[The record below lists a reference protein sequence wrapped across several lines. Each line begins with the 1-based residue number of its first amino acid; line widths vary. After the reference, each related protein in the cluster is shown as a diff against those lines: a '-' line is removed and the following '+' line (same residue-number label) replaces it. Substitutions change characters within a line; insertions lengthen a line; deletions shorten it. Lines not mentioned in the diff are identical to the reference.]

1 MNELTIPKI
10 MIKDRSLA
18 DMIPYSHH
26 VSDTVIATKNG
37 DYVSTIKVVGRA
49 HIAADIEDV
58 NKWVR
63 DLNTNMR
70 AIPAHDI
77 EHVSFYVHVVRRYEK
92 GFEIKKYEN
101 DFCQDVANKYST
113 VFDGSGLMVNEIY
126 ITIIFRPV
134 TDKVNSFFARF
145 EKSSLEDRLDQQNA
159 YIQKLTDI
167 SDLIKSGIRSYEPT
181 QLTTYDYKGRMYCQM
196 LELFAYLITHK
207 RTRVPVTR
215 ERYYNYLS
223 TNRLLFSAH
232 GELGE
237 IRHIDHSKFFG
248 MLEVKEYDN
257 FTVPGHF
264 NTLMQADCELIIT
277 QSFTIIS
284 KVAALGY
291 LKRHKKF
298 LIDSEDV
305 AISQIQQMD
314 QAMDQLMSGA
324 FVMGQHHMT
333 TCAYG
338 DTPSKVKASL
348 QSLSTDLTEVGI
360 IPTFLDIALEAGFFA
375 QLPGNYEMR
384 PRPAVITSENF
395 WSFNSLH
402 NFMTGKADN
411 NPWGKAVTMFRSM
424 SGTPYFFNFHRSPK
438 DENSVGKKYDGNTL
452 MFGKTGAGKTT
463 LCAFLFA
470 QLLSVPNLRLVAFDK
485 DRGLEI
491 FIRAVGG
498 KYLPLET
505 GKPTG
510 FNPFQ
515 LPDNNE
521 NRKFVRQWLHDLLK
535 GDDYGINFN
544 DERELDK
551 AIEVLY
557 NHDQQDRQLSIF
569 QQGLPN
575 PISDEDEARP
585 SVRQRLKKWCG
596 DGQYGWV
603 FDNAKDT
610 LDVTQYNIYGFD
622 VTDFLDIPDLRSVM
636 ILYLTYRTQ
645 QLIDGTP
652 FVYFFDEFWKLAE
665 DVNFQ
670 DLFKNK
676 LKTIRKE
683 NGICVFASQEPNDA
697 LSSPIAKTIV
707 SQCATQILLENP
719 KADYDDYVHGLKLSE
734 TEYDLVKNIPDKS
747 YQFLVKQGGS
757 DLGQSSMIK
766 FHLPN
771 FDKQMLVLSGTPDNA
786 EQVNEIIDRIGSDKP
801 KDWLPVFYEEHGF
814 T

>member
-1 MNELTIPKI
+1 MNELTIPEV

-26 VSDTVIATKNG
+26 VSDRIIATKNG
-37 DYVSTIKVVGRA
+37 DYVTTLKTVGRA
-49 HIAADIEDV
+49 HIAADIEEV

-70 AIPAHDI
+70 AIPGNDI
-77 EHVSFYVHVVRRYEK
+77 EHVSFYVHVVRRFEK
-92 GFEIKKYEN
+92 GFEVKDYDN
-101 DFCQDVANKYST
+101 QFCQQVAEKYST
-113 VFDGSGLMVNEIY
+113 AFEGKGLMVNEIY
-126 ITIIFRPV
+126 ITMIFRPV
-134 TDKVNSFFARF
+134 IEKVSSFFARF
-145 EKSSLEDRLDQQNA
+145 EKSSLEDRLEQQNA

-167 SDLIKSGIRSYEPT
+167 ADLIKSGIRSYEPT
-181 QLTTYDYKGRMYCQM
+181 QLTTYEHKGRMYCQM
-196 LELFAYLITHK
+196 LELFAYILTHK

-223 TNRLLFSAH
+223 TNRLLFSDH

-237 IRHIDHSKFFG
+237 VRHIDHSKFFG

-264 NTLMQADCELIIT
+264 NTLLQADCELIVT

-305 AISQIQQMD
+305 AVSQIQQID
-314 QAMDQLMSGA
+314 QALDQLMSGA

-333 TCAYG
+333 VCVYG
-338 DTPSKVKASL
+338 STPSKVKASL
-348 QSLSTDLTEVGI
+348 QGLSTDLTEVGI
-360 IPTFLDIALEAGFFA
+360 IPTYLDIALEAGFFA
-375 QLPGNYEMR
+375 QLPGNYDLR
-384 PRPAVITSENF
+384 PRPAVVTSENF

-402 NFMTGKADN
+402 NFMTGKADK
-411 NPWGKAVTMFRSM
+411 NPWGKAVTMFRSL

-438 DENSVGKKYDGNTL
+438 DENSLGKKYDGNTL

-463 LCAFLFA
+463 LCAFLFT
-470 QLLSVPNLRLVAFDK
+470 QMLSIPNLRLVAFDK

-515 LPDNNE
+515 LPDTE
-521 NRKFVRQWLHDLLK
+521 QNRKFVRQWLHDLLN
-535 GDDYGINFN
+535 GDDYGITFN
-544 DERELDK
+544 DERELEK
-551 AIEVLY
+551 AIEVIY
-557 NHDQQDRQLSIF
+557 HHQQADRRLSIF

-575 PISDEDEARP
+575 PTIDDDDARP
-585 SVRQRLKKWCG
+585 SVRQRLDKWCG

-603 FDNAKDT
+603 FDNPEDT
-610 LDVTQYNIYGFD
+610 LDVSQYNIYGFD
-622 VTDFLDIPDLRSVM
+622 VTNFLDIPELRSVI

-665 DVNFQ
+665 DVHFQ

-707 SQCATQILLENP
+707 SQCVTQILLENP
-719 KADYDDYVHGLKLSE
+719 KADYDDYVYGLKLSE
-734 TEYDLVKNIPDKS
+734 TEYDLVKGIPDKS
-747 YQFLVKQGGS
+747 YQFLVKQGAS
-757 DLGQSSMIK
+757 DVGQSSMLK
-766 FHLPN
+766 FFLPD
-771 FDKQMLVLSGTPDNA
+771 FDKEMLVLSGTPDNA
-786 EQVNEIIDRIGSDKP
+786 EQVNEIIERIGSEKP
-801 KDWLPVFYEEHGF
+801 EDWLPIFYEEHGF

>member
-1 MNELTIPKI
+1 MNELTIPEI

-26 VSDTVIATKNG
+26 VSDSIIATKNG
-37 DYVSTIKVVGRA
+37 DYVTTIKVVGRA
-49 HIAADIEDV
+49 HIAADVEDII
-58 NKWVR
+58 KWVR

-70 AIPAHDI
+70 SIPSHDV
-77 EHVSFYVHVVRRYEK
+77 EHVSLYVNTVRRYEK
-92 GFEIKKYEN
+92 GYKVKDYKN
-101 DFCQDVANKYST
+101 GFCQDVANKYST

-134 TDKVNSFFARF
+134 IEKVSGFFARF
-145 EKSSLEDRLDQQNA
+145 EKSSLEDRLEQQSA

-167 SDLIKSGIRSYEPT
+167 ADLIKSGIRSYEPT
-181 QLTTYDYKGRMYCQM
+181 QLTTYEYQGRMYCQM
-196 LELFAYLITHK
+196 LELFAYLINHK
-207 RTRVPVTR
+207 MVRVPVTR

-223 TNRLLFSAH
+223 TNRLLFSDH
-232 GELGE
+232 GEIGE

-264 NTLMQADCELIIT
+264 NTLLQASCELVVT

-305 AISQIQQMD
+305 AVSQVQQMD
-314 QAMDQLMSGA
+314 EAMDQLMSGA
-324 FVMGQHHMT
+324 FIMGQHHMT
-333 TCAYG
+333 VCAYG
-338 DTPSKVKASL
+338 DTPTKVKGSL
-348 QSLSTDLTEVGI
+348 QGLSTDLTEVGI
-360 IPTFLDIALEAGFFA
+360 IPTYLDIALEAGFFA
-375 QLPGNYEMR
+375 QLPGNYDMR
-384 PRPAVITSENF
+384 PRPAVVTSENF

-402 NFMTGKADN
+402 NFMTGKADK
-411 NPWGKAVTMFRSM
+411 NPWGEAVTMFRSM

-438 DENSVGKKYDGNTL
+438 DENSIGKKYDGNTL

-521 NRKFVRQWLHDLLK
+521 NRKFVRQWLHDLLR

-544 DERELDK
+544 DEREIDK

-557 NHDQQDRQLSIF
+557 NHDQKDRRLSIF

-575 PISDEDEARP
+575 PISDDERP
-585 SVRQRLKKWCG
+585 SVRQRLEKWCG
-596 DGQYGWV
+596 NAQYGWV
-603 FDNAKDT
+603 FDNAEDT
-610 LDVTQYNIYGFD
+610 LDVSQYNIYGFD
-622 VTDFLDIPDLRSVM
+622 VTNFLDIAELRSVI

-665 DVNFQ
+665 DVHFQ
-670 DLFKNK
+670 ELFKNK

-707 SQCATQILLENP
+707 SQCVTQILLENP

-734 TEYDLVKNIPDKS
+734 TEYDLVKDIPDKS

-757 DLGQSSMIK
+757 DLGQSSMLK
-766 FHLPN
+766 FFLPD
-771 FDKQMLVLSGTPDNA
+771 FDKEMLVLSGTPDNA

-801 KDWLPVFYEEHGF
+801 EDWLPVFYEEHGF

>member
-1 MNELTIPKI
+1 MNELTIPEV

-26 VSDTVIATKNG
+26 VSDSIIATKNG
-37 DYVSTIKVVGRA
+37 DYVTTIKVVGRA
-49 HIAADIEDV
+49 HIAADVEDII
-58 NKWVR
+58 KWVR

-70 AIPAHDI
+70 SIPSHDV
-77 EHVSFYVHVVRRYEK
+77 EHVSLYVNTVRRYEK
-92 GFEIKKYEN
+92 GYKVKDYKN
-101 DFCQDVANKYST
+101 GFCQDVANKYST

-134 TDKVNSFFARF
+134 IEKVSGFFARF
-145 EKSSLEDRLDQQNA
+145 EKSSLEDRLEQQSA

-167 SDLIKSGIRSYEPT
+167 ADLIKSGIRSYEPT
-181 QLTTYDYKGRMYCQM
+181 QLTTYEYQGRMYCQM
-196 LELFAYLITHK
+196 LELFAYLINHK
-207 RTRVPVTR
+207 MVRVPVTR

-223 TNRLLFSAH
+223 TNRLLFSDH
-232 GELGE
+232 GEIGE

-264 NTLMQADCELIIT
+264 NTLLQASCELVVT

-305 AISQIQQMD
+305 AVSQVQQMD
-314 QAMDQLMSGA
+314 EAMDQLMSGA
-324 FVMGQHHMT
+324 FIMGQHHMT
-333 TCAYG
+333 VCAYG
-338 DTPSKVKASL
+338 DTPTKVKGSL
-348 QSLSTDLTEVGI
+348 QGLSTDLTEVGI
-360 IPTFLDIALEAGFFA
+360 IPTYLDIALEAGFFA
-375 QLPGNYEMR
+375 QLPGNYDMR
-384 PRPAVITSENF
+384 PRPAVVTSENF

-402 NFMTGKADN
+402 NFMTGKADK
-411 NPWGKAVTMFRSM
+411 NPWGEAVTMFRSM

-438 DENSVGKKYDGNTL
+438 DENSIGKKYDGNTL

-521 NRKFVRQWLHDLLK
+521 NRKFVRQWLHDLLR

-544 DERELDK
+544 DEREIDK

-557 NHDQQDRQLSIF
+557 NHDQKDRRLSIF

-575 PISDEDEARP
+575 PISDDERP
-585 SVRQRLKKWCG
+585 SVRQRLEKWCG
-596 DGQYGWV
+596 NGQYGWV
-603 FDNAKDT
+603 FDNAEDT
-610 LDVTQYNIYGFD
+610 LDVSQYNIYGFD
-622 VTDFLDIPDLRSVM
+622 VTNFLDIAELRSVI

-665 DVNFQ
+665 DVHFQ
-670 DLFKNK
+670 ELFKNK

-707 SQCATQILLENP
+707 SQCVTQILLENP

-734 TEYDLVKNIPDKS
+734 TEYDLVKDIPDKS

-757 DLGQSSMIK
+757 DLGQSSMLK
-766 FHLPN
+766 FFLPD
-771 FDKQMLVLSGTPDNA
+771 FDKEMLVLSGTPDNA

-801 KDWLPVFYEEHGF
+801 EDWLPVFYEEHGF

>member
-1 MNELTIPKI
+1 MNELTIPEI

-26 VSDTVIATKNG
+26 VSDNIIATKNG
-37 DYVSTIKVVGRA
+37 DYVTTIKVVGRA
-49 HIAADIEDV
+49 HIAADVEDII
-58 NKWVR
+58 KWVR

-70 AIPAHDI
+70 SIPSHDV
-77 EHVSFYVHVVRRYEK
+77 EHVSLYVNTVRRYEK
-92 GFEIKKYEN
+92 GYKVKDYKN
-101 DFCQDVANKYST
+101 GFCQDVANKYST

-134 TDKVNSFFARF
+134 IEKVSGFFARF
-145 EKSSLEDRLDQQNA
+145 EKSSLEDRLEQQSA

-167 SDLIKSGIRSYEPT
+167 ADLIKSGIRSYEPT
-181 QLTTYDYKGRMYCQM
+181 QLTTYEYQGRMYCQM
-196 LELFAYLITHK
+196 LELFAYLINHK
-207 RTRVPVTR
+207 MVRVPVTR

-223 TNRLLFSAH
+223 TNRLLFSDH
-232 GELGE
+232 GEIGE

-264 NTLMQADCELIIT
+264 NTLLQASCELVVT

-305 AISQIQQMD
+305 AVSQVQQMD
-314 QAMDQLMSGA
+314 EAMDQLMSGA
-324 FVMGQHHMT
+324 FIMGQHHMT
-333 TCAYG
+333 VCAYG
-338 DTPSKVKASL
+338 DTPTKVKGSL
-348 QSLSTDLTEVGI
+348 QGLSTDLTEVGI
-360 IPTFLDIALEAGFFA
+360 IPTYLDIALEAGFFA
-375 QLPGNYEMR
+375 QLPGNYDMR
-384 PRPAVITSENF
+384 PRPAVVTSENF

-402 NFMTGKADN
+402 NFMTGKADK
-411 NPWGKAVTMFRSM
+411 NPWGEAVTMFRSM

-438 DENSVGKKYDGNTL
+438 DENSIGKKYDGNTL

-521 NRKFVRQWLHDLLK
+521 NRKFVRQWLHDLLR

-544 DERELDK
+544 DEREIDK

-557 NHDQQDRQLSIF
+557 NHDQKDRRLSIF

-575 PISDEDEARP
+575 PISDDERP
-585 SVRQRLKKWCG
+585 SVRQRLEKWCG
-596 DGQYGWV
+596 NAQYGWV
-603 FDNAKDT
+603 FDNAEDT
-610 LDVTQYNIYGFD
+610 LDVSQYNIYGFD
-622 VTDFLDIPDLRSVM
+622 VTNFLDIPELRSVI

-665 DVNFQ
+665 DVHFQ
-670 DLFKNK
+670 ELFKNK

-707 SQCATQILLENP
+707 SQCVTQILLENP

-734 TEYDLVKNIPDKS
+734 TEYDLVKDIPDKS

-757 DLGQSSMIK
+757 DLGQSSMLK
-766 FHLPN
+766 FFLPD
-771 FDKQMLVLSGTPDNA
+771 FDKEMLVLSGTPDNA

-801 KDWLPVFYEEHGF
+801 EDWLPVFYEEHGF